1 MAQYFNNDIDVLNY
15 ALTLEHLE
23 AEFYRQA
30 VASGKLQGDVL
41 NDFNTIKSH
50 EEAHVTGLTQAITNA
65 GGTPVKARASYD
77 FSVLGDMNSQD
88 GLLKI
93 AGTLEPVGVMAYDGA
108 APDIQNKDYLTTA
121 GSIVQVE
128 ARHAAVIRARM
139 DPNANPVP
147 NAFEGTM
154 TPQQVLDTVSPIL
167 GPEQ

>member
-1 MAQYFNNDIDVLNY
+1 MAQYFTNDIDVLNY

-30 VASGKLQGDVL
+30 LASGKLQGNVM
-41 NDFNTIKSH
+41 NDFTTIKDH
-50 EEAHVTGLTQAITNA
+50 EEAHVTGLTQAISNA

-77 FSVLGDMNSQD
+77 FSVLGDLSTQD

-93 AGTLEPVGVMAYDGA
+93 AATLEPIGVMAYDGA

-128 ARHAAVIRARM
+128 ARHAAVIRALM
-139 DPNANPVP
+139 DPNTNPVP
-147 NAFEGTM
+147 NAFEGVL
-154 TPQQVLDTVSPIL
+154 TPQEVLDKVTPVL

>member
-1 MAQYFNNDIDVLNY
+1 MSQYFQNDIEVLNY

-30 VASGKLQGDVL
+30 VNSGKLQGDVL
-41 NDFNTIKSH
+41 SDFITIRGH
-50 EEAHVTGLTQAITNA
+50 EEAHVSGLTQAISNA

-77 FSVLGDMNSQD
+77 FSVLGDMGSQD

-108 APDIQNKDYLTTA
+108 APDIHNKDYLATA

-128 ARHAAVIRARM
+128 ARHAAIIRALM
-139 DPNANPVP
+139 DPNSSPVP
-147 NAFEGTM
+147 NAFAGTL
-154 TPQQVLDTVSPIL
+154 TPQQVLDMVTPIL